1 MNKFPNKYEKA
12 KLIGARAMMIDAG
25 SNIKLTNI
33 ELEQI
38 KIDNKITEL
47 TSLIIAEKEYELNKI
62 PFIIKQNYPNEH
74 VEYLKFYKN

>member
-25 SNIKLTNI
+25 STIKLTNV

-38 KIDNKITEL
+38 KIDKKITEL

-74 VEYLKFYKN
+74 VKYLKFYKD

>member
-25 SNIKLTNI
+25 STIKLTNV

-38 KIDNKITEL
+38 KIDKKITEL

-62 PFIIKQNYPNEH
+62 RFIIKQNYPNEH
-74 VEYLKFYKN
+74 VKYLKFYKD